1 MSWTTPVTNWT
12 ADRKFNLEDYN
23 RIKNNLKY
31 LKTLAD
37 SIYHS
42 FNITELG
49 EDLSDEE
56 HWWSPIEINALED
69 ALDEIFRASALPI
82 NIGEK
87 KSFQYNGLFI
97 QYSELNRIESACL
110 NIYTLAQSQ
119 ARTRKHLKL
128 VLGGVQF

>member
-12 ADRKFNLEDYN
+12 SDRKFNLEDYN

-37 SIYHS
+37 SIYRS
-42 FNITELG
+42 FDITELG

-97 QYSELNRIESACL
+97 QYLELNRIESACL

>member
-31 LKTLAD
+31 LRTLAD
-37 SIYHS
+37 SIYRS
-42 FNITELG
+42 FDITELG

-56 HWWSPIEINALED
+56 HWWSPAEINALED

-97 QYSELNRIESACL
+97 QYLELNRIESACL

>member
-31 LKTLAD
+31 LRTLAD
-37 SIYHS
+37 SIYRS
-42 FNITELG
+42 FDITELG

-97 QYSELNRIESACL
+97 QYLELNRIESACL

>member
-1 MSWTTPVTNWT
+1 MSWTTPVTNWA

-37 SIYHS
+37 SIYRS
-42 FNITELG
+42 FDITELG

-56 HWWSPIEINALED
+56 HWWSPTEINALED

-119 ARTRKHLKL
+119 ARTRKHLKF

>member
-12 ADRKFNLEDYN
+12 SDRKFNLEDYN

-37 SIYHS
+37 SIYRS

-97 QYSELNRIESACL
+97 QYLELNRIESACL

>member
-12 ADRKFNLEDYN
+12 SDRKFNLEDYN

-31 LKTLAD
+31 LRTLAD
-37 SIYHS
+37 SIYRS
-42 FNITELG
+42 FDITELG

-56 HWWSPIEINALED
+56 HWWSPAEINALED

-97 QYSELNRIESACL
+97 QYLELNRIESACL

>member
-37 SIYHS
+37 SIYRS
-42 FNITELG
+42 FDITELG